1 MQTILAQSA
10 NMAHLLR
17 TIPLLAQSDVSVLIQ
32 GETGTGKE
40 LIAQD
45 LHAQSS
51 RRHQPLITINCAAL
65 PADEVEVE
73 LFGRCDAQGN
83 IIQRGRFLAA
93 AGGTIVLDEVDALPL
108 PVQSMLLRFLESGEC
123 QLPGSH
129 QTHIADV
136 RILAITSIDL
146 QQAVAEN
153 KFRADLLYR
162 LQVVPLSLPPLRERD
177 EDVALLLRHF
187 GREYANSN
195 AVVRYSK
202 SALHTLTRYPW
213 PGNVRE
219 LMNFCRQ
226 MALLHAGQCLQPEDL
241 PADIQPELAAAA
253 HTFELPASGI
263 QLAQVEL
270 DLIKQALSRSGGNRA
285 RASRLLGISRDTLLY
300 RIQKYAL

>member
-1 MQTILAQSA
+1 METILAQSA
-10 NMAHLLR
+10 NMAHILR

-51 RRHQPLITINCAAL
+51 RKSQPLITINCAAL
-65 PADEVEVE
+65 PAEAVEVE

-83 IIQRGRFLAA
+83 IVQQGRLLAA
-93 AGGTIVLDEVDALPL
+93 EGGTVVLDEVDALPL

-123 QLPGSH
+123 QLVGSH
-129 QTHIADV
+129 QTHIVDV
-136 RILAITSIDL
+136 RILAVTSIDL
-146 QQAVAEN
+146 QQAVADNE
-153 KFRADLLYR
+153 FRSDLFYR
-162 LQVVPLSLPPLRERD
+162 LQVVPLNLPPLRDRD
-177 EDVALLLRHF
+177 EDIALLLRHF

-202 SALHTLTRYPW
+202 AALHTLIRYPW

-219 LMNFCRQ
+219 LMNFCQQ
-226 MALLHAGQCLQPEDL
+226 MALLHPGQCLQPEDL
-241 PADIQPELAAAA
+241 PAEIQPELAAAA

-270 DLIKQALSRSGGNRA
+270 DLIKQALGRASGNRA
-285 RASRLLGISRDTLLY
+285 RAARLLGISRDTLLY